1 MTAAAEVKHVRKSVV
16 YVYLTSRDLLP
27 HVLPVDFIVF
37 FVGVVQQPLCKI
49 LPSHGVHSFGE
60 LPELHLLDFILEVHH
75 EPERHALLELLR
87 SEVCEGKRGQSKT
100 N

>member
-1 MTAAAEVKHVRKSVV
+1 MV
-16 YVYLTSRDLLP
+16 YVYLTSRDPLP

-60 LPELHLLDFILEVHH
+60 LQELHLLDFILQVLH
-75 EPERHALLELLR
+75 EPERHTLLELLR
-87 SEVCEGKRGQSKT
+87 SDVCEGKGVKAKPT
-100 N
+100 NH